1 MARRGEAGR
10 VSAPLCQVCGQRPA
24 TLSDVSLRGGRL
36 TRQDLCAQCA
46 AARRVPSAPL
56 AGAALLS
63 LGLAIGAAVVA
74 DRLLRRDQGPGGNGG
89 ANGNAPLPLQA
100 PLEWA
105 RRLRGGTPTLSTFS
119 RDLTELAARGRL
131 DPVVGREREVERV
144 INVLARRAK
153 NNPVLIGEPG
163 VGKTAVVEGLAAR
176 IVAGAVPAAL
186 KGKRVLA
193 LAVGALVAGTKY
205 RGEFEAR
212 VKRILDEIRAASRD
226 VILFI
231 DELHTLVGAGS
242 AEGSLDLASMIKP
255 ELARG
260 ELQCIGATTLDEYR
274 RYVEADAALERRFQP
289 VFVDEPSVEE
299 TVDIL
304 RGLRE
309 RYAQHHGV
317 EIGDEALAAAAA
329 LSARYVA
336 ERRLPDK
343 AIDLIDEAAAGVALR
358 GGVGVTADHVAAVV
372 SQWTGVPQDH
382 LDESETARLLSLEA
396 TLGRRVVGQD
406 AAVGQ
411 VADAVRRARAGL
423 KDPRR
428 PLSLLFAGPT
438 GVGKTE
444 LARAL
449 AHFLFG
455 SDEAMVR
462 LDMSEYMEAHA
473 SSRLLGAPPGYVGH
487 EEAGLLTEPV
497 RRRPYSVVLFD
508 EIEKAH
514 PDVAGILLQ
523 LLDEG
528 RVTDAHGRTVDFRH
542 TLVVMT
548 THVEGERL
556 SIALDDELLGRVD
569 EIVRFEHLDLEQ
581 LVRIVDLHLDEVAG
595 RLRERGVQLRVEE
608 GARIALAR
616 AAQADGP
623 GARMVHR
630 TVSRLVANP
639 LSAALLRGA
648 FPKSSVACLHADLTL
663 S

>member
-1 MARRGEAGR
+1 M
-10 VSAPLCQVCGQRPA
+10 SAALCQACGQRPA
-24 TLSDVSLRGGRL
+24 TLSDVTFQNGRVLR
-36 TRQDLCAQCA
+36 QKLCTQCA
-46 AARRVPSAPL
+46 AARRRANLPL

-63 LGLAIGAAVVA
+63 MGLALGAAIVA
-74 DRLLRRDQGPGGNGG
+74 DRMLRRGPGPAENG
-89 ANGNAPLPLQA
+89 ASSLQS

-105 RRLRGGTPTLSTFS
+105 KRLRGGTPTLSSFS
-119 RDLTELAARGRL
+119 RDLSALAAQGRL
-131 DPVVGREREVERV
+131 DPVIGREREVERV

-193 LAVGALVAGTKY
+193 LSVGPLVAGTKY
-205 RGEFEAR
+205 RGEFEGR

-226 VILFI
+226 IILFI

-289 VFVDEPSVEE
+289 VFVDEPSIEE
-299 TVDIL
+299 TVEIL

-309 RYAQHHGV
+309 RYAEHHGV
-317 EIGDEALAAAAA
+317 EIGDDALQAAAA
-329 LSARYVA
+329 LSAQYVA

-343 AIDLIDEAAAGVALR
+343 AIDLVDEAAAGVALR
-358 GGVGVTADHVAAVV
+358 GGGRVTPDHVAAVV
-372 SQWTGVPQDH
+372 SQWTGVPQRH
-382 LDESETARLLSLEA
+382 LEEGEAARLLSLEE
-396 TLGRRVVGQD
+396 TLTRRIIGQD
-406 AAVGQ
+406 AAVTA

-462 LDMSEYMEAHA
+462 LDMSEYMEGHA
-473 SSRLLGAPPGYVGH
+473 ASRLLGAPPGYVGH

-542 TLVVMT
+542 TIVVMT
-548 THVEGERL
+548 THAEDSTL
-556 SIALDDELLGRVD
+556 ALTLDEDLLGRID
-569 EIVRFEHLDLEQ
+569 EVVHFGTLDLEQ
-581 LVRIVDLHLDEVAG
+581 LARIVDLHLAEVAA
-595 RLRERGVQLRVEE
+595 RLRERGVELRADDA
-608 GARIALAR
+608 ARIALAS
-616 AAQADGP
+616 AAQQDGP
-623 GARMVHR
+623 GARMVRR
-630 TVSRLVANP
+630 TVARLVSNP

-648 FPKSSVACLHADLTL
+648 FPKGSIAHLGGDLSFT

>member
-1 MARRGEAGR
+1 MNPTLCQLCARRAASVSDIAFQSGR
-10 VSAPLCQVCGQRPA
+10 IVR
-24 TLSDVSLRGGRL
+24 RE
-36 TRQDLCAQCA
+36 LCAECA
-46 AARRVPSAPL
+46 LGRPRSGAPL

-63 LGLAIGAAVVA
+63 VGLAIGAAVIA
-74 DRLLRRDQGPGGNGG
+74 DRLLRRDQRTDAAG
-89 ANGNAPLPLQA
+89 ASPLQA

-105 RRLRGGTPTLSTFS
+105 KRLRAGTPTLSAFS
-119 RDLTELAARGRL
+119 RDLTALAAQGRL
-131 DPVVGREREVERV
+131 DPVVGREREVDRV

-176 IVAGAVPAAL
+176 IVAGDVPPAL
-186 KGKRVLA
+186 RGKRVLA
-193 LAVGALVAGTKY
+193 LAVGSLVAGTKY
-205 RGEFEAR
+205 RGEFEGR
-212 VKRILDEIRAASRD
+212 VKRILDEIRGASRD
-226 VILFI
+226 VVLFI

-242 AEGSLDLASMIKP
+242 AEGALDLASMIKP

-260 ELQCIGATTLDEYR
+260 ELQCIGATTLNEYR
-274 RYVEADAALERRFQP
+274 RYVETDAALERRFQP
-289 VFVDEPSVEE
+289 VFVDEPDVDG
-299 TVDIL
+299 TVAIL

-317 EIGDEALAAAAA
+317 TIGDDALLAAAA
-329 LSARYVA
+329 LSARYVP

-343 AIDLIDEAAAGVALR
+343 AIDLMDEAAAGVALR
-358 GGVGVTADHVAAVV
+358 GGKCVTPEHVAAVV

-382 LDESETARLLSLEA
+382 LDEGEAARLLSLEE
-396 TLGRRVVGQD
+396 TLARRVIGQEPAV
-406 AAVGQ
+406 AAI
-411 VADAVRRARAGL
+411 ADAVRRARAGL

-449 AHFLFG
+449 ANFLFG

-462 LDMSEYMEAHA
+462 LDMSEYMEPHA
-473 SSRLLGAPPGYVGH
+473 ASRLLGAPPGYVGH

-542 TLVVMT
+542 TLVVLT
-548 THVEGERL
+548 THAHVDQL
-556 SIALDDELLGRVD
+556 SLALDDEMLGRLD
-569 EIVRFEHLDLEQ
+569 EIVRFGDLDLEQ
-581 LVRIVDLHLDEVAG
+581 LRRIVDLHLGEVAA
-595 RLRERGVQLRVEE
+595 RLRERGVELSVDDE
-608 GARIALAR
+608 ARTAIAR
-616 AAQADGP
+616 AAQGDGP

-630 TVSRLVANP
+630 TVARLVANP

-648 FPKSSVACLHADLTL
+648 FPKGSTAHVRADLSL
-663 S
+663 GGAAP

>member
-1 MARRGEAGR
+1 VTLSLCQACGQNPATISDVGFRRGKLQRHE
-10 VSAPLCQVCGQRPA
+10 LC
-24 TLSDVSLRGGRL
+24 SE
-36 TRQDLCAQCA
+36 CA
-46 AARRVPSAPL
+46 ADRRAANLPL
-56 AGAALLS
+56 AGAALIS
-63 LGLAIGAAVVA
+63 MGLALGAAVVA
-74 DRLLRRDQGPGGNGG
+74 DRVLRRDQGSANNPGSS
-89 ANGNAPLPLQA
+89 PLQA

-105 RRLRGGTPTLSTFS
+105 KRLRNGTPTLSAFS
-119 RDLTELAARGRL
+119 RDLTELAAEGRL

-176 IVAGAVPAAL
+176 IAAGAVPAAL

-193 LAVGALVAGTKY
+193 LAVGPLVAGTKY
-205 RGEFEAR
+205 RGEFEGR
-212 VKRILDEIRAASRD
+212 VKRILDEIRGASRD

-299 TVDIL
+299 TVEIL
-304 RGLRE
+304 RGLRN
-309 RYAQHHGV
+309 RYADHHGV
-317 EIGDEALAAAAA
+317 DIGDDALLAAAT

-336 ERRLPDK
+336 ERHLPDK
-343 AIDLIDEAAAGVALR
+343 AIDLVDEAAAGVALR
-358 GGVGVTADHVAAVV
+358 GGGRVTPDHIAAVV
-372 SQWTGVPQDH
+372 SQWTGVPQGQ
-382 LDESETARLLSLEA
+382 LDEGETARLLSLED
-396 TLGRRVVGQD
+396 TLARRVIGQE
-406 AAVGQ
+406 AAIGA
-411 VADAVRRARAGL
+411 VADAVRRGRAGL

-428 PLSLLFAGPT
+428 PLSFLFAGPT

-473 SSRLLGAPPGYVGH
+473 ASRLLGAPPGYVGH

-548 THVEGERL
+548 THASDTEL
-556 SIALDDELLGRVD
+556 AIALDEELLGRID
-569 EIVRFEHLDLEQ
+569 EIVPFNDLDLEQ
-581 LVRIVDLHLDEVAG
+581 LARIVDLHLGEVAS
-595 RLRERGVQLRVEE
+595 RLRERGVELQVDAE
-608 GARIALAR
+608 ARIALAR
-616 AAQADGP
+616 AAQQDGS
-623 GARMVHR
+623 GARMVRR
-630 TVSRLVANP
+630 TVARLVSNP

-648 FPKSSVACLHADLTL
+648 FPKGSVARLSADLTL
-663 S
+663 SS